1 MIPYRIPLLD
11 KHDKSRTTT
20 GGPPLPCTPHPR
32 TRKWEVC
39 QWRHLRAM
47 CNKTRLAE
55 GAGVCDW
62 PCNAD
67 FLRRRASRQSAC
79 KCRFPSPPISSHVTD
94 APAQHTKSHVLHHHD
109 SRPPTR
115 LNSLQE
121 EGLMPLPYRHLAAVA
136 PRRILNVT
144 SHTRRLHALSH
155 SSALRHVDQFWR
167 AQNRGK
173 KTKASVKLD
182 DLPQGLIPLEALPL
196 EDAAPV
202 YPTVVRQAR
211 SNMQKFDN
219 CVLLTRVGGFY
230 ELYFEQAD
238 EFAPLLNIKPGK
250 RVAGTKNA
258 KVIYSMVIRSDFL
271 LLLMLTFGSERL
283 SLLPAGSLSEDS
295 GPRSQPICCYCRRI
309 SQPQA

>member
-1 MIPYRIPLLD
+1 
-11 KHDKSRTTT
+11 
-20 GGPPLPCTPHPR
+20 
-32 TRKWEVC
+32 
-39 QWRHLRAM
+39 
-47 CNKTRLAE
+47 
-55 GAGVCDW
+55 
-62 PCNAD
+62 
-67 FLRRRASRQSAC
+67 
-79 KCRFPSPPISSHVTD
+79 
-94 APAQHTKSHVLHHHD
+94 
-109 SRPPTR
+109 
-115 LNSLQE
+115 
-121 EGLMPLPYRHLAAVA
+121 MPLPYRHLAAVG
-136 PRRILNVT
+136 PRRILTVT
-144 SHTRRLHALSH
+144 SHTCRLHALSH
-155 SSALRHVDQFWR
+155 SSPLRHAAPAWR

-182 DLPQGLIPLEALPL
+182 DLPQGLIPLEPLPL

-258 KVIYSMVIRSDFL
+258 KVTYSMVTRPDIL
-271 LLLMLTFGSERL
+271 PLLMLTFGSERL
-283 SLLPAGSLSEDS
+283 SHFPTGSLSQDF

-309 SQPQA
+309 P